1 MLELT
6 NTIESRKMH
15 EQVLDRMD
23 LEQERG
29 ITIKMTPV
37 RMLWHP
43 QNQNVNI
50 KIQND
55 NAKSK
60 NENSEYILNLIDTPG
75 HVDFA
80 YEVSRALSAVEG
92 VVLLVDAT
100 QGVEAQTL
108 SVLGIAKELNLVII
122 PVVSKIDAPTA
133 RTDVIVS
140 ELALLLKCD
149 ESLVLRVSGKTGEG
163 VAPLLNAVVERIPAP
178 RPRTESAQALT
189 PLEARPPMGLI
200 FDFDYSDHRGVI
212 LYVRMFGGV
221 VKKGD
226 TLMFAAAKISFVAQ
240 EVGVLTPEESSRPEL
255 LEGEIG
261 YIVTGV
267 KKPGVVSVGDTV
279 TSKRVI
285 ASALP
290 GYRPPAPVIWASV
303 YPESQDDLVALRQA
317 LERLRLTDSSL
328 SYEEESSGVMGKGF
342 RCGFLGMLHL
352 EIVIERLRREFTLAL
367 VVTQPTTMYEVTHKN
382 GAVESVYAP
391 TRFPDDGVAERVRE
405 VWAHISLITPPEYM
419 GGISQLLYDHEAV
432 VGDTATLPDGK
443 LEVRAEM
450 PLREL
455 MRSFFDRLKS
465 VSSGY
470 ASLSYELAGLK
481 DADVVRLDTLVA
493 EEAVPA
499 FARIISRRR
508 IQEEAEA
515 MVERLEKLLPRQLF
529 ELKIQTRVSGRII
542 AARRVSALRKDV
554 TGYLYGGDVT
564 RKMKL
569 LEKQKRGKKKML
581 ARGKVDIPHEVFLKV
596 VKGGE

>member
-1 MLELT
+1 
-6 NTIESRKMH
+6 
-15 EQVLDRMD
+15 
-23 LEQERG
+23 
-29 ITIKMTPV
+29 
-37 RMLWHP
+37 
-43 QNQNVNI
+43 
-50 KIQND
+50 
-55 NAKSK
+55 
-60 NENSEYILNLIDTPG
+60 
-75 HVDFA
+75 
-80 YEVSRALSAVEG
+80 
-92 VVLLVDAT
+92 
-100 QGVEAQTL
+100 
-108 SVLGIAKELNLVII
+108 
-122 PVVSKIDAPTA
+122 
-133 RTDVIVS
+133 
-140 ELALLLKCD
+140 
-149 ESLVLRVSGKTGEG
+149 
-163 VAPLLNAVVERIPAP
+163 
-178 RPRTESAQALT
+178 
-189 PLEARPPMGLI
+189 
-200 FDFDYSDHRGVI
+200 
-212 LYVRMFGGV
+212 
-221 VKKGD
+221 
-226 TLMFAAAKISFVAQ
+226 
-240 EVGVLTPEESSRPEL
+240 
-255 LEGEIG
+255 
-261 YIVTGV
+261 
-267 KKPGVVSVGDTV
+267 
-279 TSKRVI
+279 
-285 ASALP
+285 
-290 GYRPPAPVIWASV
+290 
-303 YPESQDDLVALRQA
+303 
-317 LERLRLTDSSL
+317 
-328 SYEEESSGVMGKGF
+328 
-342 RCGFLGMLHL
+342 
-352 EIVIERLRREFTLAL
+352 
-367 VVTQPTTMYEVTHKN
+367 
-382 GAVESVYAP
+382 
-391 TRFPDDGVAERVRE
+391 
-405 VWAHISLITPPEYM
+405 M